1 MYQNVFTFQKSIS
14 TDSTFRKYFALT
26 CASKKY
32 EEVAR
37 SWQLRSSCLSLSQPR
52 VADFDH
58 LLTPDPKTKRAK
70 TLAPKWRCSRIL
82 EWNIPLI
89 GIYNVSK
96 RVMWKRLG
104 LACSYLFHFISYS
117 FYIHFIFISYAF
129 HIHCSFYMCHL
140 LKSCTMKVS
149 TRSIS
154 WFDCSPCFSNPAAIR
169 WTTCL
174 TCRVSKNSCPW

>member
-104 LACSYLFHFISYS
+104 LACSYLFH
-117 FYIHFIFISYAF
+117 IHFIFIVHFTCATCWSLAQWRF
-129 HIHCSFYMCHL
+129 QLDLFPDLIVRLASATL
-140 LKSCTMKVS
+140 LQ
-149 TRSIS
+149 
-154 WFDCSPCFSNPAAIR
+154 
-169 WTTCL
+169 
-174 TCRVSKNSCPW
+174 